1 MLLTVM
7 RRIVHGNESRVR
19 ERIGKEAIL
28 WALKGRKKRFVP
40 ILRGLF
46 TTASKRRSARL
57 LYSLPPNDDELPYYP
72 KQHRALPCL

>member
-1 MLLTVM
+1 MGMKVEEGKGLVWKQYCG
-7 RRIVHGNESRVR
+7 R
-19 ERIGKEAIL
+19 GKEE
-28 WALKGRKKRFVP
+28 GKRFVP
-40 ILRGLF
+40 ILLGLL